1 MRFFFNLLGMLAFRT
16 KSLRLQAESR
26 MVFTGIVF
34 YSSGFLAYA
43 LVRNHVY
50 AALSDLTEPASKP
63 VYLFWQLNLIQTLLF
78 LLAVFVPILALLGDS
93 IKGKMPGFALSVQD
107 YVLHASALLPLWG
120 LLFFLTAPVQWLAPH
135 FLSIGILDISI
146 GMLARSVLTAVYTVW
161 AVKQLNSLTTV
172 QVLGVFV
179 LSCLTIPFLFIM
191 TYTWYA
197 DVLLILAVLS
207 CLSVLWIRKQHV
219 KKEEKPEI
227 LV

>member
-1 MRFFFNLLGMLAFRT
+1 MRFFSNLLGMLAFRR

-26 MVFTGIVF
+26 LVFTGIVF

-50 AALSDLTEPASKP
+50 AVLSELAEPASES
-63 VYLFWQLNLIQTLLF
+63 VYIFWQLNLIQTLLF
-78 LLAVFVPILALLGDS
+78 LLTVFMPILALLGNS
-93 IKGKMPGFALSVQD
+93 IKGEMPGFVLSGRD
-107 YVLHASALLPLWG
+107 YVLHVSALLPLWG

-146 GMLARSVLTAVYTVW
+146 GMLTRSVLLAVYTVW
-161 AVKQLNSLTTV
+161 AVKRLNFLTTV
-172 QVLGVFV
+172 QTLGVFV

-197 DVLLILAVLS
+197 DVLLILAVLVFL
-207 CLSVLWIRKQHV
+207 CFRWVRKRRV
-219 KKEEKPEI
+219 KKGEKPEV